1 MSATETAACR
11 EKFFDRHI
19 TLENPRQFK
28 SNRGTVTEWN
38 CYLSGERVG
47 RIQHCTQRMYNE
59 KPYQACIC
67 RPDEEYDG
75 YAGYYDTLYQAKQA
89 IKPHADKYLAWLN
102 GPHGDAPAAF
112 LPAGDFQ
119 FYPTP
124 PDVAGKL
131 FAGVDW
137 NRVHSVLEPSA
148 GKGDLLHCMLAL
160 KRRTNDRR
168 GHWGPARREFDIDC
182 IEIDSNLQAILKA
195 NDFRVIHDDFLTF
208 YSRKCYDL
216 ILMNPPFANG
226 DLHLLH
232 ALELLRTGGQVACI
246 LNAETIRNPY
256 TVSRKALMKELHRL
270 NASIRFYQD
279 AFSKAQRKADVD
291 IAIINVRL
299 PQDQTDTSLWDD
311 LKKAA
316 DVNWDQRREDTELAP
331 ANNVERLIR
340 EYDLLCAAGIDLMRK
355 YNGVAPHIHNS
366 RQEYSHPI
374 IEMSIGGHTANSF
387 FGSEAVND
395 FLTIARSRYWEELFD
410 LPDVRSQ
417 MTSDMRKE
425 YSSTISEMRNYEF
438 SEFNIRQV
446 LKKIM
451 GQLQV
456 GVEEAI
462 VKCFDK
468 LSAEHSY
475 HDDVQNEN
483 IHYYNGWKTNKAHY
497 VNMKCIIPTWG
508 CFARSYRAD
517 KYGRYKDV
525 MTGLD
530 TSGCFAV
537 LDDLEKALDYLD
549 KGETEPTDLY
559 TTLERAAQ
567 NGKTAGI
574 YCKYFTV
581 KFFKKGT
588 CHIQFHDQKIVDRLN
603 IFVGRTR
610 TWLPPSYGKKAYQEM
625 TAEEKDVIDSFQG
638 SEKYAKILADA
649 GNYLVEPAS
658 SKMLLL
664 T

>member
-1 MSATETAACR
+1 MSIADGAVLRA
-11 EKFFDRHI
+11 KYYGGHI
-19 TLENPRQFK
+19 TVGLPKKIESEKWVATNWKCF
-28 SNRGTVTEWN
+28 
-38 CYLSGERVG
+38 LSGECVG
-47 RIQHCTQRMYNE
+47 KIQHRTARMYNE
-59 KPYQACIC
+59 KPYEACVRC
-67 RPDEEYDG
+67 PDREYDDHI
-75 YAGYYDTLYQAKQA
+75 GYYDTLYQAKCA
-89 IKPHADKYLAWLN
+89 MLEPARKYLTWLN
-102 GPHGDAPAAF
+102 SPRDSIPVAF
-112 LPAGDFQ
+112 LPSGDFE

-124 PDVAGKL
+124 PDVAGRL

-137 NRVHSVLEPSA
+137 NIVHSILEPSA
-148 GKGDLLHCMLAL
+148 GKGDLIADLLAM
-160 KRRTNDRR
+160 KRKAYDRR
-168 GHWGPARREFDIDC
+168 GHWGPPRNDFDIDC
-182 IEIDSNLQAILKA
+182 IEIDSNLRAILTGNKL
-195 NDFRVIHDDFLTF
+195 RVIHDDFLTF

-316 DVNWDQRREDTELAP
+316 DVDWDQRQEDTELAP

-374 IEMSIGGHTANSF
+374 IEMSIGGHTTNSF

-395 FLTIARSRYWEELFD
+395 FLTIARGRYWEELFD

-559 TTLERAAQ
+559 STLERAAQ

-664 T
+664 A